1 MSRRANPRLIGLFVL
16 GAAVLLVGALA
27 VFGGGRLFAAKDTFV
42 MFFEDDVAGLQ
53 VGAPVTFRGVR
64 VGSVK
69 DILIRYDTD
78 SHDFTIPVIVVL
90 ERNKTIVEGKA
101 GWESVD
107 QLVERGL
114 RGQLKLQSFVTGLV
128 VVDLDIDPRSPARLV
143 GTLPNYPE
151 IPTKRSSISEIRAT
165 VSDLITEVRK
175 LPVDK
180 LLEQFTI
187 MSQNT
192 ATLLVHVD
200 ALVVDINNHVN
211 ASFAEVPALI
221 GETRKMVANL
231 DTAAQEIATMTREVG
246 ADMPQISRGTLDAV
260 GRLNKTL
267 DQAQASLAAVQ
278 DALGERSPVQF
289 QMNQALTEI
298 TAAASAMRV
307 LAEYLQQNPNA
318 LLSGKGAP
326 AQ

>member
-1 MSRRANPRLIGLFVL
+1 MSRRASPRLIGLFVL
-16 GAAVLLVGALA
+16 GAAALLIGALV
-27 VFGGGRLFAAKDTFV
+27 VFGGGRLLAAKDLFV

-64 VGSVK
+64 VGTVK
-69 DILIRYDTD
+69 DIRIRYDTD
-78 SHDFTIPVIVVL
+78 NHDFTIPVIVEL
-90 ERNKTIVEGKA
+90 ERSKTIVEGKG
-101 GWESVD
+101 GWEGID

-114 RGQLKLQSFVTGLV
+114 RAQLKLQSFVTGLV
-128 VVDLDIDPRSPARLV
+128 AVDLDIDPRTPPRLV
-143 GTLPNYPE
+143 GSFTNYPE

-187 MSQNT
+187 VSQNT
-192 ATLLVHVD
+192 ATLLGHVD
-200 ALVVDINNHVN
+200 ALVVDINSHVN
-211 ASFAEVPALI
+211 ASFAEVPALV
-221 GETRKMVANL
+221 GETRTLIADL
-231 DTAAQEIATMTREVG
+231 DSAAREIATVTREVG
-246 ADMPQISRGTLDAV
+246 NDMPQISQGTLDAV

-267 DQAQASLAAVQ
+267 DQAQASLASVQ

-298 TAAASAMRV
+298 TAAASAVRV